1 MRPPR
6 PPRQNPTKSGGSLT
20 PSSPRRDPRNRVSHR
35 AWSSELGAS
44 RIALCASRTHVL
56 HVRSHALKHALLA
69 LLVSLPL
76 FFFFCCPTRSINVD
90 RRVRRPSECLS
101 LTSFVDVFRRGVLPG
116 MKWNRIDGGGG
127 ERGGNECVC
136 AVQKGDMLIG
146 TTLPCRVKGSIEGWG
161 CRVW

>member
-1 MRPPR
+1 M
-6 PPRQNPTKSGGSLT
+6 SI
-20 PSSPRRDPRNRVSHR
+20 DVFDVRV
-35 AWSSELGAS
+35 
-44 RIALCASRTHVL
+44 
-56 HVRSHALKHALLA
+56 
-69 LLVSLPL
+69 
-76 FFFFCCPTRSINVD
+76 NVF
-90 RRVRRPSECLS
+90 RRRPSECLS

-136 AVQKGDMLIG
+136 AVQKGDMLVG